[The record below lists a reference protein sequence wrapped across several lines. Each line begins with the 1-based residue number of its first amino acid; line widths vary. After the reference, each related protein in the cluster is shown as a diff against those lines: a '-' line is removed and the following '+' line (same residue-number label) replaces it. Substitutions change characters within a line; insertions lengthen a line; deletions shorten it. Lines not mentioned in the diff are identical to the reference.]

1 MGDLAAGNSIRVIS
15 YWLKHDRRVMRDLAT
30 GNNIRIFAGRCL
42 CLDLRGEWVVRKLTV
57 ALEIFLAAGYVT
69 APPGYAMKDT
79 I

>member
-1 MGDLAAGNSIRVIS
+1 MGDLAAGSKSHLLLVEARPS
-15 YWLKHDRRVMRDLAT
+15 WLMRDLAT

>member
-1 MGDLAAGNSIRVIS
+1 
-15 YWLKHDRRVMRDLAT
+15 MRDLAT

-69 APPGYAMKDT
+69 APPGCAMKDT